1 MCVLFRPQC
10 LRIFSNAL
18 WPRRSVRMRFILIHL
33 LWHTVHFDGV
43 VFVWIC
49 YCRTVLLCS
58 VTVVR
63 MFQVWFCGCRK
74 PDISSWL
81 FYHSLWT
88 ILCYVSR
95 SLWNLLFCPFIQWSL
110 FSDFRRSRWAALC
123 CTCQTGIL
131 SMDYFIEKYFADH
144 SKVFLVCALIT
155 L

>member
-10 LRIFSNAL
+10 LRILSNAL

-63 MFQVWFCGCRK
+63 TFQLCGHRK

-81 FYHSLWT
+81 SYHSLWT
-88 ILCYVSR
+88 ILWYVSR
-95 SLWNLLFCPFIQWSL
+95 SLRDLSPQPSISCF
-110 FSDFRRSRWAALC
+110 DFYRSWWAALC

-155 L
+155 LLSTL

>member
-1 MCVLFRPQC
+1 MCVSFCFRPQC

-33 LWHTVHFDGV
+33 LWHTVHFDGMILCE
-43 VFVWIC
+43 FC
-49 YCRTVLLCS
+49 YCRTVLFCS

-63 MFQVWFCGCRK
+63 TFQLCGHRK
-74 PDISSWL
+74 ADISSWL

-88 ILCYVSR
+88 ILWYVFKIFMKS
-95 SLWNLLFCPFIQWSL
+95 FILSIRL
-110 FSDFRRSRWAALC
+110 FSDFRRSLWAALC

-144 SKVFLVCALIT
+144 SEVFLVCALIT
-155 L
+155 SFN

>member
-1 MCVLFRPQC
+1 M
-10 LRIFSNAL
+10 
-18 WPRRSVRMRFILIHL
+18 RSTDTIVRMRFILIHL

-63 MFQVWFCGCRK
+63 TFQLCGHRKFK

-95 SLWNLLFCPFIQWSL
+95 SLWNLLFCPFIHSFCFL
-110 FSDFRRSRWAALC
+110 TSVDLDELHCLVHVRRGFYRWI
-123 CTCQTGIL
+123 IL
-131 SMDYFIEKYFADH
+131 LRSTLLIIVKYF
-144 SKVFLVCALIT
+144 
-155 L
+155 